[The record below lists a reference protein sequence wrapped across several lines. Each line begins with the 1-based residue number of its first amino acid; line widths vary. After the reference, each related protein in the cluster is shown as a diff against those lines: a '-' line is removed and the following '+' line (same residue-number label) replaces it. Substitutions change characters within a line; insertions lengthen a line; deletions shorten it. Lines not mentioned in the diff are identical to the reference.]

1 MCSVSEI
8 DYDVFFYY
16 SRTNR
21 VRRGTDSNIDSD
33 DLSLVSH
40 NIESSPGDLNSAAAA
55 RKPSWRRRKSQR
67 ASSSGSN
74 GDAAQPL
81 KGGMTLQRYRSS
93 LKRWSLTRSTP
104 PSNPAATESHD
115 NERQS
120 LPIVKVTGVPSD
132 GGTAAEEGDAVPV
145 ADANSEGGSAS
156 NGAAT
161 PAEPEDGAER
171 DRRPSKPAVEETAF
185 TGERS
190 GSDKD
195 SALARGSIGDVPDAE
210 AAMSNGDAPATAAA
224 AAADPALLMVS
235 SRDPSASFRL
245 RRRRVQVGERQL
257 RTDIGMSQPKE

>member
-55 RKPSWRRRKSQR
+55 ARKPSWRRRKSQR

-74 GDAAQPL
+74 GDAPQPL

-115 NERQS
+115 SERQR
-120 LPIVKVTGVPSD
+120 LPIVKVTGVPGD

-145 ADANSEGGSAS
+145 ADANSEGGSPS

-161 PAEPEDGAER
+161 PAEPEDEGEG
-171 DRRPSKPAVEETAF
+171 DRRPSRPAVEETAF
-185 TGERS
+185 TVERS
-190 GSDKD
+190 GGDKEG
-195 SALARGSIGDVPDAE
+195 ALARGSIGEAPDAE
-210 AAMSNGDAPATAAA
+210 ATATEGVAAVTNGDAPATVAA

-245 RRRRVQVGERQL
+245 RRRRVQVGARPL
-257 RTDIGMSQPKE
+257 AI